1 MQKLL
6 LLTILSLVVS
16 TIYCG
21 SGSESS
27 EAKDLKKKQECS
39 GDVID
44 EIGSSGKP
52 ILIEVLFNI
61 SITLTG
67 EDKIVFDQFIIEL
80 EAFLASGIYT
90 SIELSMYCSFKIK
103 QFFSK
108 YSIFYEKYKY
118 ESIGLWGTFDELF
131 QVGTYHSA
139 EKFNGCLVMNSS
151 GKFDII
157 ETFLQFQ
164 LKLSNPSVFDVYIN
178 ELTLILQSTSYT
190 ESEKYNLIYKFISKV
205 STDFPDFKKNLFD
218 LEIGSFGSIYMLQEI
233 SIQYYRMEQVEILFE
248 GEPKCAFVT
257 ALYSCLTDSKYQ
269 LSSSNKGYLKI
280 LFDKFSVII
289 ADSTLTYAEKIKAIS
304 YQYRQFVKTYGYLE
318 QTFLSFEIS
327 AQFGCFGDF
336 LAMFAFGES
345 QQCWPEYFL
354 TLIGTTIELSTTE
367 AAITEV
373 YTTEFSTTELS
384 TTESSTTELST
395 IEVSTTEGQTTAII
409 TGDCSSASSVVLQ
422 VVNGQTIFYTAA
434 MESWSTWAAIEKANW
449 KTFCTKIYNNYVIST
464 TMTETEKITAI
475 IAEINAYVAFY
486 YYREEHIFS
495 IQLGVWGT
503 VRQLCSCKA

>member
-6 LLTILSLVVS
+6 LLTILALTAS

-21 SGSESS
+21 SGSGSS
-27 EAKDLKKKQECS
+27 EAKDMKKKQDCS
-39 GDVID
+39 GEVID
-44 EIGSSGKP
+44 EVGVSGKP

-80 EAFLASGIYT
+80 EAFLASGTYT

-103 QFFSK
+103 KFFSK
-108 YSIFYEKYKY
+108 YSKFLETYKY
-118 ESIGLWGTFDELF
+118 ESIGSWGTFDDLF

-139 EKFNGCLVMNSS
+139 EKFNGCLIMNSS

-164 LKLSNPSVFDVYIN
+164 LKLSNPSAFDAYIS

-190 ESEKYNLIYKFISKV
+190 ESEKYNLIYGFITKV
-205 STDFPDFKKNLFD
+205 STDFPDFKGDLFD

-233 SIQYYRMEQVEILFE
+233 SIQYYRMEQVEVLFE
-248 GEPKCAFVT
+248 GEPQCAFVS

-269 LSSSNKGYLKI
+269 LSASNKGYLKI
-280 LFDKFSVII
+280 LFDRFSVII
-289 ADSTLTYAEKIKAIS
+289 ADSTLTYAQKIKAIS

-327 AQFGCFGDF
+327 AQFGTFGDF

-354 TLIGTTIELSTTE
+354 TLIGTTIEVSTTE
-367 AAITEV
+367 AATTEV
-373 YTTEFSTTELS
+373 STTEFSTTEIS
-384 TTESSTTELST
+384 TTESATTELST
-395 IEVSTTEGQTTAII
+395 TEVSTTEAQTTAII

-449 KTFCTKIYNNYVIST
+449 KTFCTKIYNNFVIST
-464 TMTETEKITAI
+464 TMTESEKITAI

-486 YYREEHIFS
+486 YYREEHVFS

-503 VRQLCSCKA
+503 VGQLCSCKA

>member
-6 LLTILSLVVS
+6 LLTILALTAS

-21 SGSESS
+21 SGSGSS
-27 EAKDLKKKQECS
+27 EAKDMKKKQDCS

-44 EIGSSGKP
+44 EIGVSGKP

-80 EAFLASGIYT
+80 EAFLASGTYT

-103 QFFSK
+103 KFFSK
-108 YSIFYEKYKY
+108 YSKFLETYKY
-118 ESIGLWGTFDELF
+118 ESIGSWGTFDDLF

-139 EKFNGCLVMNSS
+139 EKFNGCLIINSF

-164 LKLSNPSVFDVYIN
+164 LKLSNPSAFDAYIS

-190 ESEKYNLIYKFISKV
+190 ESEKYNLIYEFITKV
-205 STDFPDFKKNLFD
+205 STDFPDFKEDLFD

-233 SIQYYRMEQVEILFE
+233 SIQYYRMEQVETLFE

-269 LSSSNKGYLKI
+269 LSASNKGYLKI
-280 LFDKFSVII
+280 LFDRISVII
-289 ADSTLTYAEKIKAIS
+289 ADSTLTYAQKIKAIS

-354 TLIGTTIELSTTE
+354 TLIGSTTEVSTTE
-367 AAITEV
+367 AATTEV
-373 YTTEFSTTELS
+373 STTEFSTTEVS
-384 TTESSTTELST
+384 TTESATT
-395 IEVSTTEGQTTAII
+395 EVSTTEAQTTAAI

-475 IAEINAYVAFY
+475 IADINAYVAFY
-486 YYREEHIFS
+486 YYREEHVFS

-503 VRQLCSCKA
+503 VGQLCSCKA